1 MERIVVK
8 EGVTYLGCSITSF
21 YNNVTSVS
29 LPRSLK
35 RIGCG
40 AFESTK
46 IAQIK
51 LPSNLKIIEG
61 SAFAF
66 NSKLKDVVIPQK
78 VVRIDSGAF
87 QSCKKLTKVQ
97 LPKRLEKISNWLFA
111 YCPKLKTIVIPSN
124 VTQIGEEAF
133 KESGLT
139 TITIPKKVTRIKAE
153 AFKKCSSLK
162 KVNFKTNK
170 LTSIEIS
177 LFEGCKKLTAI
188 TLPDSISKIK
198 KQAFKGSGLTT
209 VTIPERVTKIDELA
223 FLNCKSL
230 KEVTFAGS
238 QITNIGTNAFCNVP
252 ADCVFRVPAGQT
264 EMMKSLLTASGL
276 SDSVVVVEY

>member
-1 MERIVVK
+1 MKEKEQVINKTRRSFKAVVWFLLMVIVFSLTPNAAKERKTSGKFYGTKWSYNTKTKTLTLSCKGKMDDEPVNMDGENWPWEVWEGEMERIVVK

-78 VVRIDSGAF
+78 VVRI
-87 QSCKKLTKVQ
+87 
-97 LPKRLEKISNWLFA
+97 
-111 YCPKLKTIVIPSN
+111 
-124 VTQIGEEAF
+124 
-133 KESGLT
+133 
-139 TITIPKKVTRIKAE
+139 
-153 AFKKCSSLK
+153 
-162 KVNFKTNK
+162 VNDGDK
-170 LTSIEIS
+170 
-177 LFEGCKKLTAI
+177 
-188 TLPDSISKIK
+188 
-198 KQAFKGSGLTT
+198 
-209 VTIPERVTKIDELA
+209 
-223 FLNCKSL
+223 
-230 KEVTFAGS
+230 
-238 QITNIGTNAFCNVP
+238 
-252 ADCVFRVPAGQT
+252 
-264 EMMKSLLTASGL
+264 M
-276 SDSVVVVEY
+276 